1 MITLKQPNPFYKQI
15 KVTLFVLML
24 LVLTQ
29 SIVVVNEFERALTI
43 RLGEPRKELKAG
55 LHVIVPL
62 IDSVERFDGRLQI
75 IDTPPERVITSEK
88 KPLELDAYL
97 KWRITDVVR
106 FYRINRDMFR
116 AENNLKQLMASTIRY
131 QFSTRTITEVVSG
144 ERDELVAVMTHD
156 INEKAQNWGI
166 EVPDFRVKKVD
177 LPTEIMSSVF
187 KRMRSERESIA
198 DELRAQGSEES
209 QIIIAK
215 AKVEEKEI
223 LSKAYVESQKTRAE
237 ADFESA
243 QIYAEAYAADT
254 DFYKF
259 TRGCDALKNAFNE
272 NKNMLIVGTESPFLK
287 LIDDPKH
294 IIND

>member
-1 MITLKQPNPFYKQI
+1 MIKFEQPNQFYKQF
-15 KVTLFVLML
+15 KVTVFVLML
-24 LVLTQ
+24 IVLTQ
-29 SIVVVNEFERALTI
+29 SIVIINEYERALTI

-55 LHVIVPL
+55 LHFIVPF
-62 IDSVERFDGRLQI
+62 IDSIERFDGRLQI

-97 KWRITDVVR
+97 KWKITDIVR
-106 FYRINRDMFR
+106 FYRINKDMLR

-166 EVPDFRVKKVD
+166 EIPDFRVKKVD
-177 LPTEIMSSVF
+177 LPNEIMSSVF
-187 KRMRSERESIA
+187 KRMRSERESKA
-198 DELRAQGSEES
+198 DELRAEGS
-209 QIIIAK
+209 QAYQTIIAK
-215 AKVEEKEI
+215 AKVEEEEI

-243 QIYAEAYAADT
+243 EIYANAYAADP
-254 DFYKF
+254 DFYNF
-259 TRGCDALKNAFNE
+259 TRGCDALKNAFSQ
-272 NKNMLIVGTESPFLK
+272 NKNMLVVGTDSPFLK

-294 IIND
+294 TIKD